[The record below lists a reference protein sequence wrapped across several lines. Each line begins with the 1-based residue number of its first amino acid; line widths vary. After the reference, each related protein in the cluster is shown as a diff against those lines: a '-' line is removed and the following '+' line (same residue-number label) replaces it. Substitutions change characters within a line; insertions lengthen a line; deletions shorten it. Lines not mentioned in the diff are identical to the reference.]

1 MRSIIISGMPSCGK
15 STVAAIVA
23 KELGFKMV
31 NGGDVLKEI
40 AKENGY
46 TVSGEDW
53 WDTEQGMK
61 FLKQRAG
68 DPKFDKEV
76 DRRMIEKLDR
86 GDIVTTSYVMPWV
99 YKDGFKVWLSATQ
112 KSRAQRM
119 ATRDHTTME
128 ESIKAIKARDKRNI
142 DLYYKQYGIRF
153 GEDLKPFDIIID
165 TEAKA
170 PEESASIILKKFNEA
185 NKK

>member
-68 DPKFDKEV
+68 DPKFDKDREYPNVWQAV
-76 DRRMIEKLDR
+76 DKDAVGNVVL
-86 GDIVTTSYVMPWV
+86 GPKHLYSGSGFYV
-99 YKDGFKVWLSATQ
+99 K
-112 KSRAQRM
+112 
-119 ATRDHTTME
+119 ATR
-128 ESIKAIKARDKRNI
+128 
-142 DLYYKQYGIRF
+142 L
-153 GEDLKPFDIIID
+153 
-165 TEAKA
+165 KA
-170 PEESASIILKKFNEA
+170 PENAIFFEFHSAYNEPTGWFDGGKDLRMKLPSIIKFQVEEFRGKFGRA
-185 NKK
+185 SRR